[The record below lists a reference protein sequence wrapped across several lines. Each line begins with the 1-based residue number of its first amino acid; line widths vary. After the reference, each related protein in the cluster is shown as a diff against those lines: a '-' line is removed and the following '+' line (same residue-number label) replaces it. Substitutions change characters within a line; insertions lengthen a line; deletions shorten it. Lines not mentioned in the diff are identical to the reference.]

1 MHPPSFK
8 RWTDAKDAKLLEA
21 QSDVVEMAHTAI
33 GHLEEL
39 KKKELVLAA
48 MPMTEEEFNAIAE
61 KRSALIRESQNIHPP
76 IPAPELIVASI
87 VSAIDESSDM
97 SGNADGIMGGEGCV

>member
-48 MPMTEEEFNAIAE
+48 MTMTEEEFNAIAE
-61 KRSALIRESQNIHPP
+61 KRSALICESQNIHSP

-87 VSAIDESSDM
+87 ASAIDESSDM